1 MIDLSAIDFS
11 ALLPFILVGFAAQLI
26 DGALGMAFG
35 VITSTLLVGVLG
47 VPPAQASAK
56 VNLVAF
62 FTSGVSGLSHIMH
75 RNVDRRLFLKLVIP
89 GVIGGVLG
97 ATLVAYVPSD
107 IIKPVVLTYLVG
119 IGLWILWRGF
129 DHQPHVKS
137 PRIVSPLGF
146 IGGFLSGAGG
156 GGWGPVVTSNLL
168 VQGAEPRKVI
178 GTVNAAEFLLTLSIS
193 LTFITHFGLTHFGV
207 AVVGLL
213 IGGVAAA
220 PLGAILAKRVPAK
233 PLLIM
238 VGTVLTITSTYGI
251 YRAMV

>member
-1 MIDLSAIDFS
+1 MFDISAIDLS

-26 DGALGMAFG
+26 DGAIGMAFG

-47 VPPAQASAK
+47 IPPAQASAR

-62 FTSGVSGLSHIMH
+62 FTSGVSGLSHILH
-75 RNVDRRLFLKLVIP
+75 RNVDAKLFLNLVVP
-89 GVIGGVLG
+89 GVIGGILG
-97 ATLVAYVPSD
+97 ATLVSYTPSD
-107 IIKPVVLTYLVG
+107 IIKPIVLVYLVG
-119 IGLWILWRGF
+119 VGLWIFWRGL
-129 DHQPHVKS
+129 DHQPQIKDAKIVK
-137 PRIVSPLGF
+137 PLGL

-178 GTVNAAEFLLTLSIS
+178 GTVNTAEFVLTLSIS
-193 LTFITHFGLTHFGV
+193 LTFLGHLGMTHFGV
-207 AVVGLL
+207 AVLGLL

-220 PLGAILAKRVPAK
+220 PLGAFLAKRVPAK

-238 VGTVLTITSTYGI
+238 VGIVLTLTSLYGLNS
-251 YRAMV
+251 ALS